1 MKKTTKRRILSILVQ
16 QECGKQERCCAET
29 MHGRCATFFKLNSQ
43 ENKNN
48 AVIKPCISVHG
59 GGCYIVSLA
68 IFNLSNDSKLKNFR
82 YIHQSYNLNKQ
93 RGGKK
98 KKKKQ
103 ASFQSKLSHS
113 CFCPSVMNLCYS
125 TLTKD
130 FPNNAKKKKNCYKVK
145 DQNYPLYAFKHIPS
159 SPRLMSVT
167 FTLLYY

>member
-98 KKKKQ
+98 KKKKTG
-103 ASFQSKLSHS
+103 KLSKQAES
-113 CFCPSVMNLCYS
+113 FMFLPICYE
-125 TLTKD
+125 L
-130 FPNNAKKKKNCYKVK
+130 V
-145 DQNYPLYAFKHIPS
+145 
-159 SPRLMSVT
+159 
-167 FTLLYY
+167 LLYFNQRLSKQC